1 MDAPSAQRA
10 ALAVGVVIATLGA
23 ALFLARKP
31 KAKATVEREGEDAP
45 T

>member
-31 KAKATVEREGEDAP
+31 KARATVKRKDDDAP
-45 T
+45 S